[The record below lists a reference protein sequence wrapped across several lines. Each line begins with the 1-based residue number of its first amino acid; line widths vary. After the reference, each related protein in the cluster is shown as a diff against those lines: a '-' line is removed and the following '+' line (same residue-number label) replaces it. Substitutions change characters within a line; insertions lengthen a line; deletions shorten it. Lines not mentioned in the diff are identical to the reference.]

1 MCLVTCYLP
10 TYLPTSLPIYLSTY
24 LLIYL
29 PTYLPTYLL
38 VEFQN
43 IFEISV
49 NYDFDLKTQL
59 EASTLFCVWGRL
71 STGDD
76 FFSKPHFR
84 QMM

>member
-10 TYLPTSLPIYLSTY
+10 TYLPPSLSTYLPIYLST
-24 LLIYL
+24 YL

-43 IFEISV
+43 IFDISV

-59 EASTLFCVWGRL
+59 EASTLFCV
-71 STGDD
+71 
-76 FFSKPHFR
+76 
-84 QMM
+84 